1 MNSKMI
7 SILAFAA
14 GAAVGSVATW
24 KLVKTK
30 YERIAQE
37 EIDSVKE
44 VFSRKAER
52 EKEIEQP
59 DEQEKEVE
67 RAVYNDTLVSA
78 GYTYHPDII
87 KEEEVKVLHAYV
99 IPPEEYGEGDGY
111 NLQELTYYADGV
123 LADDWYEVVDIE
135 ETVGKDALTH
145 FGEYEDDS
153 VYVRNDDLM
162 IEYQI
167 LLDTR
172 RYADIKMLSP
182 HPEDE

>member
-44 VFSRKAER
+44 VFSRKAAR
-52 EKEIEQP
+52 EQEIEQT
-59 DEQEKEVE
+59 EEEKVAEREVYHE
-67 RAVYNDTLVSA
+67 TIASA
-78 GYTYHPDII
+78 GYSYHPDIK
-87 KEEEVKVLHAYV
+87 KEEEVEESGPYV
-99 IPPEEYGEGDGY
+99 IPPEQYGEEPGY
-111 NLQELTYYADGV
+111 SEQSLTYYADGV
-123 LADDWYEVVDIE
+123 LADDWYEVVNPED
-135 ETVGKDALTH
+135 TVGKDALKH
-145 FGEYEDDS
+145 FGEYEEDS
-153 VYVRNDDLM
+153 VYVRNPDQM
-162 IEYQI
+162 IEYEI

-172 RYADIKMLSP
+172 RYRDIRMLVP